1 MKFEC
6 EIILLKR
13 LLPLIVASVDD
24 RYWRVRW
31 TAAAKFADVVSNY
44 DGLPSAMDSLVPA
57 FEKLL

>member
-57 FEKLL
+57 